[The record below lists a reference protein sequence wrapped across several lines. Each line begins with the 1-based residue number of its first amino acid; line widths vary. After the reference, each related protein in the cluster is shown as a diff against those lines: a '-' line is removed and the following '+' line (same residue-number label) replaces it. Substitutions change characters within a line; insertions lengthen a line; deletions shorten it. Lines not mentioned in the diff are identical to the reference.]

1 MNGYFWY
8 INNTWF
14 IHDTG
19 CVLGCYMCVTMI
31 TIIYVYIYKSEHVS
45 LRFHNHDYN
54 IQASSWNN
62 NVVHCLLF
70 IDNSSNVSFNNR
82 GWFRYVRCDF
92 VTWFF
97 DRFLLLMFFILKLL
111 LFITQVAFKQCQ
123 PERVLAR
130 ELNFQNFF
138 I

>member
-19 CVLGCYMCVTMI
+19 CVLGRYMCVTMI

-62 NVVHCLLF
+62 NVVHCSLF

-82 GWFRYVRCDF
+82 WWFVYVRCDF
-92 VTWFF
+92 VTWLNATFKYWT
-97 DRFLLLMFFILKLL
+97 DIHLKYTLEQYSCMGL
-111 LFITQVAFKQCQ
+111 YK
-123 PERVLAR
+123 EVLKVQ
-130 ELNFQNFF
+130 FPC
-138 I
+138 